1 MKILRTVVAVSTL
14 LIAGCS
20 SQTFLAES
28 PSMEP
33 TIARGSKVK
42 VDLSAYRSAT
52 PARFDIV
59 VFRPP
64 TNKDHVFMFRVLA
77 LPGEH
82 LSLGES
88 QVVIDGKVVSAPVR
102 ISYSSLASG
111 HPATYNNITL
121 AKDEY
126 FLVGDNVA
134 GANDSRFLGPIHMQA
149 IMGKV
154 VKIMQAH

>member
-1 MKILRTVVAVSTL
+1 
-14 LIAGCS
+14 
-20 SQTFLAES
+20 
-28 PSMEP
+28 MEP
-33 TIARGSKVK
+33 TIARGSKVR
-42 VDLSAYRSAT
+42 VDLSAYRSAA

-64 TNKDHVFMFRVLA
+64 TNKEHVFMFRVLA

-82 LSLGES
+82 LYLGES
-88 QVVIDGKVVSAPVR
+88 QVVIDGKVVPAPTN
-102 ISYSSLASG
+102 ITYSSLASG

-121 AKDEY
+121 GKDEY

-134 GANDSRFLGPIHMQA
+134 GAKDSRFLGPIHLQA

-154 VKIMQAH
+154 VKIMPAR